1 MGHYPT
7 ILLHAVKG
15 FSHSSLVQNADVNA
29 KKSDYSDLK
38 PDHLLVHNAFMTIQG
53 EGPLAGLPA
62 YFIRLGG
69 CNFGAKDIACASCDT
84 SFHLANSK
92 PCSFVDLFH
101 GFLTDAVYL
110 PDNSSKF
117 SHSKAKPSTPALVI
131 TGGEPCLQG
140 NLPAF
145 VDYIKARSPT
155 TVVQIETNGSQ
166 KSVALDCLKNRA
178 TIVCSPKALR
188 GKYVSEPPLGD
199 APDIHYKFVVTS
211 VEGDAHHTLPEW
223 AYNGTLD
230 KSPVWVSPATIYQ
243 KPYQGE
249 VASAWNADLVDQVAT
264 AKNYEYAARLALKH
278 NLRVSIQMHSLL
290 NLA

>member
-15 FSHSSLVQNADVNA
+15 FSKSSMVQNADVNA
-29 KKSDYSDLK
+29 QKSDYASVP
-38 PDHLLVHNAFMTIQG
+38 PDHLLVHNSFMTIQG

-92 PCSFVDLFH
+92 PVSFAELFQR
-101 GFLTDAVYL
+101 FLAEAVY
-110 PDNSSKF
+110 PDSSSSRF
-117 SHSKAKPSTPALVI
+117 SHSKAQPSTPALVI
-131 TGGEPCLQG
+131 TGGEPCLQA
-140 NLPAF
+140 NLPFF
-145 VDYIKARSPT
+145 VEYVKARSPFT
-155 TVVQIETNGSQ
+155 TVQIETNGSQ
-166 KSVALDCLKNRA
+166 KSVALDCLKHSA

-188 GKYVSEPPLGD
+188 GKYVSRPPLD
-199 APDIHYKFVVTS
+199 DMPDVHYKFVVTS
-211 VEGDAHHTLPEW
+211 VEGDAHYTLPEW
-223 AYNGTLD
+223 AYDGTLD